1 MVVNLV
7 KQFVGS
13 ANDRYLKRLTKDVKE
28 INALEPSIEILS
40 DEELKARTESFRQQI
55 TDGST
60 LDSILIEAFATVR
73 EAAKRTLGQRHFDAQ
88 LLGGIV
94 FHNGMISEMKTVE

>member
-13 ANDRYLKRLTKDVKE
+13 ANDRYLKKLTKDVKE

-40 DEELKARTESFRQQI
+40 DEELKARTETFRQQI

-60 LDSILIEAFATVR
+60 LDLSLI
-73 EAAKRTLGQRHFDAQ
+73 H
-88 LLGGIV
+88 I
-94 FHNGMISEMKTVE
+94 